1 MCLFMKFKGEK
12 RERER
17 ERERRWRI
25 MWNTKNGIKDF
36 YSILIYTIFKS

>member
-1 MCLFMKFKGEK
+1 MKFMGGKGGGET
-12 RERER
+12 

-25 MWNTKNGIKDF
+25 MWNTKNGTKDL

>member
-12 RERER
+12 GERER

-25 MWNTKNGIKDF
+25 MWNTKNGIKDL

>member
-1 MCLFMKFKGEK
+1 MFVYEKGEK
-12 RERER
+12 GGRGER